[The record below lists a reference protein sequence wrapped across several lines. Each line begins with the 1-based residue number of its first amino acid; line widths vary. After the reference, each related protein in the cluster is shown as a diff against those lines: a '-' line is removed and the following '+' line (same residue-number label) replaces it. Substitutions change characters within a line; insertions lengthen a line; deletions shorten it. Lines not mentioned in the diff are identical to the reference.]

1 MWSVTHHS
9 LALRGSDAQAE
20 HRQTNP
26 PEQEIVFMLAD
37 QADHVLGIDTHRDS
51 HSAAILAT
59 DTAVVQGQITVAA
72 NERGYRRLLRF
83 ARESAPGRRAWAVE
97 GTGSYGAGLTV
108 FLQREGELVLEVD
121 RPRRPARRDRAK
133 SDELDA
139 IRAAREALTREH
151 LARPR
156 QRGER
161 EALRVLLA
169 TRDSAVRS
177 KRAAITLMKGLL
189 VSAAPALRE
198 GLRSLPTNEQLTRCA
213 RLRISPAQ
221 DSEQRATTIAI
232 RASARRAL
240 ALAEEAQEL
249 EREIK
254 PIVARLAPCLLAE
267 MGVGAIVAA
276 QILCAYSHH
285 GRIRSEAAFA
295 SLAGVAPIPASSGQT
310 VRHRLNRS
318 GDRQLNRALHTIVL
332 CRMRDDARTRA
343 YTARR
348 QAEGRSTREIKR
360 CLKRYTA
367 RRLYRLLQASPPN
380 PANSET

>member
-1 MWSVTHHS
+1 M
-9 LALRGSDAQAE
+9 
-20 HRQTNP
+20 
-26 PEQEIVFMLAD
+26 
-37 QADHVLGIDTHRDS
+37 
-51 HSAAILAT
+51 
-59 DTAVVQGQITVAA
+59 
-72 NERGYRRLLRF
+72 
-83 ARESAPGRRAWAVE
+83 
-97 GTGSYGAGLTV
+97 
-108 FLQREGELVLEVD
+108 LEVD

-177 KRAAITLMKGLL
+177 KRAAISLLKGLL
-189 VSAAPALRE
+189 VSAPASLRE
-198 GLRSLPTNEQLTRCA
+198 GLRSLSTRDQLTRAA
-213 RLRISPAQ
+213 RLRISPTLN
-221 DSEQRATTIAI
+221 SEQRATIIAL
-232 RASARRAL
+232 RASARRVL
-240 ALAEEAQEL
+240 ALEDEAIEL
-249 EREIK
+249 QREIE
-254 PIVARLAPCLLAE
+254 PIVASIAPELLAE
-267 MGVGAIVAA
+267 MGVGPIVAA
-276 QILCAYSHH
+276 QIICAYSHN

-295 SLAGVAPIPASSGQT
+295 ALAGTAPLPASSGQT

-318 GDRQLNRALHTIVL
+318 GDRDLNRALHTIVL
-332 CRMRDDARTRA
+332 CRMRDDTQTRA

-348 QAEGRSTREIKR
+348 QAEGRTTREIKR

-367 RRLYRLLQASPPN
+367 RHLYRLLNTTLPN

>member
-1 MWSVTHHS
+1 
-9 LALRGSDAQAE
+9 
-20 HRQTNP
+20 
-26 PEQEIVFMLAD
+26 MLAD

-51 HSAAILAT
+51 HSAAILAA

-108 FLQREGELVLEVD
+108 FLQREGEMVLEVD

-133 SDELDA
+133 SDQLDA

-189 VSAAPALRE
+189 VSAAPTLRE
-198 GLRSLPTNEQLTRCA
+198 GLRSLSTSEQLARCA
-213 RLRISPAQ
+213 RLRVSPTQ
-221 DSEQRATTIAI
+221 DAN
-232 RASARRAL
+232 SARRRSL
-240 ALAEEAQEL
+240 Y
-249 EREIK
+249 
-254 PIVARLAPCLLAE
+254 ARAPVEHSRCKRKHTNSKQRSSLSSLDLAPWLLAE

-367 RRLYRLLQASPPN
+367 RHLYRLLQATPPN

>member
-1 MWSVTHHS
+1 
-9 LALRGSDAQAE
+9 
-20 HRQTNP
+20 
-26 PEQEIVFMLAD
+26 MLAD
-37 QADHVLGIDTHRDS
+37 QADHVLGVDTHRDS
-51 HSAAILAT
+51 LSTAILAA
-59 DTAVVQGQITVAA
+59 DTAVVQGQITTAA
-72 NERGYRRLLRF
+72 NERGYRRLLRW
-83 ARESAPGRRAWAVE
+83 ARENAPGRRAWAVE

-108 FLQREGELVLEVD
+108 FLHREGELVLEVD
-121 RPRRPARRDRAK
+121 RPRRPATSRNRGK

-151 LARPR
+151 LSQPR

-189 VSAAPALRE
+189 VSAAPSLRE
-198 GLRSLPTNEQLTRCA
+198 GLRSLATREQLARAA
-213 RLRISPAQ
+213 RLRVNPAQ
-221 DSEQRATTIAI
+221 NSEQRATIIAI

-240 ALAEEAQEL
+240 ALAEEALEL
-249 EREIK
+249 EREIE
-254 PIVARLAPCLLAE
+254 PIVARIAPALLVE
-267 MGVGAIVAA
+267 MGVGPIVAA
-276 QILCAYSHH
+276 QILCVYSHP

-295 SLAGVAPIPASSGQT
+295 ALGGVAPLPASSGQT
-310 VRHRLNRS
+310 VRHRLSRS

-332 CRMRDDARTRA
+332 CRMRDDPRTRA

-367 RRLYRLLQASPPN
+367 RHLYRLLNSTTPN

>member
-1 MWSVTHHS
+1 
-9 LALRGSDAQAE
+9 
-20 HRQTNP
+20 
-26 PEQEIVFMLAD
+26 MLAD
-37 QADHVLGIDTHRDS
+37 QADHVFGIDTHRDS
-51 HSAAILAT
+51 LSAAVLAAA
-59 DTAVVQGQITVAA
+59 TAVVEGQITVAA
-72 NERGYRRLLRF
+72 NERGYRQLLRF
-83 ARESAPGRRAWAVE
+83 ARENAPGRRAWAVE
-97 GTGSYGAGLTV
+97 GTGSYGAGLAA
-108 FLQREGELVLEVD
+108 FLQRQGELVLEVD

-139 IRAAREALTREH
+139 IRAAREALSREH
-151 LARPR
+151 LAQPR
-156 QRGER
+156 LRGER

-177 KRAAITLMKGLL
+177 KRAAILLLKALL
-189 VSAAPALRE
+189 VSAPPSLRE
-198 GLRSLPTNEQLTRCA
+198 GLRGLATREQLARAA
-213 RLRISPAQ
+213 RLRISPTHS
-221 DSEQRATTIAI
+221 SEQRATTITL

-240 ALAEEAQEL
+240 ALEEEALEL
-249 EREIK
+249 QREIE
-254 PIVARLAPCLLAE
+254 PIVARIAPMLMAE

-276 QILCAYSHH
+276 QILCAYSHP
-285 GRIRSEAAFA
+285 GRIHSEAAFA
-295 SLAGVAPIPASSGQT
+295 ALGGAAPVPASSGQT

-332 CRMRDDARTRA
+332 CRMRDDPRTRA

-367 RRLYRLLQASPPN
+367 RHLYRLLNSTLPK

>member
-1 MWSVTHHS
+1 
-9 LALRGSDAQAE
+9 
-20 HRQTNP
+20 
-26 PEQEIVFMLAD
+26 MLAD
-37 QADHVLGIDTHRDS
+37 QADHVLGVDTHRDS
-51 HSAAILAT
+51 HSTAILAA

-72 NERGYRRLLRF
+72 NERGYRRLLRW
-83 ARESAPGRRAWAVE
+83 ALENAPGRRAWAVE

-108 FLQREGELVLEVD
+108 FLHREGELVLEVD
-121 RPRRPARRDRAK
+121 RPRRPVRRDRAK

-151 LARPR
+151 LAQPR

-169 TRDSAVRS
+169 TRHSAVRS

-189 VSAAPALRE
+189 VSAAPSLRE
-198 GLRSLPTNEQLTRCA
+198 GLRALSTREQLARCA
-213 RLRISPAQ
+213 RLRVNPAQ
-221 DSEQRATTIAI
+221 SSEQRATIIAI

-240 ALAEEAQEL
+240 ALAEEALEL
-249 EREIK
+249 EREIE
-254 PIVARLAPCLLAE
+254 PIVARLAPALLAE

-276 QILCAYSHH
+276 QILCAYSHP

-295 SLAGVAPIPASSGQT
+295 ALGGVAPLPASSGQT
-310 VRHRLNRS
+310 VRHRLSRS

-332 CRMRDDARTRA
+332 CRMRDDPQTRA
-343 YTARR
+343 YTTRR

-367 RRLYRLLQASPPN
+367 RHLYRLLNATPPI
-380 PANSET
+380 PTNSET

>member
-1 MWSVTHHS
+1 
-9 LALRGSDAQAE
+9 
-20 HRQTNP
+20 
-26 PEQEIVFMLAD
+26 MLAD
-37 QADHVLGIDTHRDS
+37 QADYVLGIDTHRDS
-51 HSAAILAT
+51 HSAAILAA
-59 DTAVVQGQITVAA
+59 DTAIVQGQIVVAA

-83 ARESAPGRRAWAVE
+83 AFQSAPGRRAWAIE
-97 GTGSYGAGLTV
+97 GTGSYGAGLAA
-108 FLQREGELVLEVD
+108 FLAREGELVLEVD
-121 RPRRPARRDRAK
+121 RPRRPARRDRGK

-151 LARPR
+151 LAQPR

-161 EALRVLLA
+161 EALRVLLV

-189 VSAAPALRE
+189 VSATPGLRE
-198 GLRSLPTNEQLTRCA
+198 GLRSLNTSDQLKRCA
-213 RLRISPAQ
+213 RLRLNPAH
-221 DSEQRATTIAI
+221 DSEQHATTLAI

-240 ALAEEAQEL
+240 SLAQEAL
-249 EREIK
+249 ELEAEIK
-254 PIVARLAPCLLAE
+254 PIVARLAPALLTE

-318 GDRQLNRALHTIVL
+318 GDRQLNRALHTVVL
-332 CRMRDDARTRA
+332 CRMRDDPRTRA

-348 QAEGRSTREIKR
+348 EAEGRSTREIKR

-367 RRLYRLLQASPPN
+367 RHLYRLLQATTPQT
-380 PANSET
+380 A

>member
-1 MWSVTHHS
+1 
-9 LALRGSDAQAE
+9 
-20 HRQTNP
+20 
-26 PEQEIVFMLAD
+26 MLAD

-51 HSAAILAT
+51 HSAAILAA

-83 ARESAPGRRAWAVE
+83 ARENAPGRRAWAVE

-189 VSAAPALRE
+189 VSASPTLRE
-198 GLRSLPTNEQLTRCA
+198 GLRCSTDDA
-213 RLRISPAQ
+213 IS
-221 DSEQRATTIAI
+221 SRAVPDC
-232 RASARRAL
+232 ASAPRKTQNSAPRRSRSARAPVEHSHCRDEAL
-240 ALAEEAQEL
+240 EL
-249 EREIK
+249 EAEIK
-254 PIVARLAPCLLAE
+254 PIVTDLAPWLLAE

-332 CRMRDDARTRA
+332 CRMRDDPRTRA

-367 RRLYRLLQASPPN
+367 RHLYRLLQTSPPN
-380 PANSET
+380 PANSVT

>member
-1 MWSVTHHS
+1 
-9 LALRGSDAQAE
+9 
-20 HRQTNP
+20 
-26 PEQEIVFMLAD
+26 MLAD
-37 QADHVLGIDTHRDS
+37 QADHVLGVDTHRDS
-51 HSAAILAT
+51 HSAAALTA

-72 NERGYRRLLRF
+72 NERGYRRLLRW
-83 ARESAPGRRAWAVE
+83 ARENAQGRRAWAVE

-108 FLQREGELVLEVD
+108 FLHSQGELVLEVD
-121 RPRRPARRDRAK
+121 RPRRPTRRDRAK

-151 LARPR
+151 LAQPR

-169 TRDSAVRS
+169 TRHSAVRS

-189 VSAAPALRE
+189 VSAAPSLRE
-198 GLRSLPTNEQLTRCA
+198 GLRGLSTKDQLARCA
-213 RLRISPAQ
+213 RLRINPAQ
-221 DSEQRATTIAI
+221 SSEQRATIIAI

-240 ALAEEAQEL
+240 ALADEALEL
-249 EREIK
+249 EREIQ
-254 PIVARLAPCLLAE
+254 PIVARLAPVLLAE

-276 QILCAYSHH
+276 QILCAYSHT

-295 SLAGVAPIPASSGQT
+295 ALAGVAPLPASSGQT
-310 VRHRLNRS
+310 VRHRLSRS

-332 CRMRDDARTRA
+332 CRMRDDPQTRA

-348 QAEGRSTREIKR
+348 QAEGHTTREIKR

-367 RRLYRLLQASPPN
+367 RHLYRLLNATPPN
-380 PANSET
+380 LANSDI

>member
-1 MWSVTHHS
+1 
-9 LALRGSDAQAE
+9 
-20 HRQTNP
+20 
-26 PEQEIVFMLAD
+26 MLAD
-37 QADHVLGIDTHRDS
+37 QADHVFGVDTHRDS
-51 HSAAILAT
+51 LSAAVLAA
-59 DTAVVQGQITVAA
+59 DTAVVEGQITVAA
-72 NERGYRRLLRF
+72 NERGYRRLLCF

-97 GTGSYGAGLTV
+97 GTGSYGAGLAA
-108 FLQREGELVLEVD
+108 FLQGQGELVLEVD

-139 IRAAREALTREH
+139 IRAAREALSREH

-156 QRGER
+156 LRGER

-177 KRAAITLMKGLL
+177 KRAAILLLKALL
-189 VSAAPALRE
+189 VSAPPSLRE
-198 GLRSLPTNEQLTRCA
+198 GLRGLATREQLARAA
-213 RLRISPAQ
+213 RLRISPMLS
-221 DSEQRATTIAI
+221 SEQRATTITI

-240 ALAEEAQEL
+240 ALEDEATEL
-249 EREIK
+249 QREVE
-254 PIVARLAPCLLAE
+254 PIVARIAPRLLAE

-276 QILCAYSHH
+276 QILCAYSHP

-295 SLAGVAPIPASSGQT
+295 ALGGVAPVPASSGQT

-318 GDRQLNRALHTIVL
+318 GDRQLNRALHTVVL
-332 CRMRDDARTRA
+332 CRMRDDPQTRA
-343 YTARR
+343 YAARR
-348 QAEGRSTREIKR
+348 QAEGHSTREIRR

-367 RRLYRLLQASPPN
+367 RHFYRLLNTTLTN

>member
-1 MWSVTHHS
+1 
-9 LALRGSDAQAE
+9 
-20 HRQTNP
+20 
-26 PEQEIVFMLAD
+26 MLAD
-37 QADHVLGIDTHRDS
+37 QADHVLGVDTHRDS

-59 DTAVVQGQITVAA
+59 DTAVVQGRITVAA

-83 ARESAPGRRAWAVE
+83 ACESAPGRRAWAVE

-189 VSAAPALRE
+189 VSAAP
-198 GLRSLPTNEQLTRCA
+198 
-213 RLRISPAQ
+213 SP
-221 DSEQRATTIAI
+221 
-232 RASARRAL
+232 ARRA
-240 ALAEEAQEL
+240 ALSAHKRA
-249 EREIK
+249 
-254 PIVARLAPCLLAE
+254 ARA
-267 MGVGAIVAA
+267 
-276 QILCAYSHH
+276 LCAAAHQPHTRLRAARHH
-285 GRIRSEAAFA
+285 DRDTRERTTSARACRGSTRARSGDQADRRSPGALSARGDGRRRDRRSTDPLRLLPPRPHQIGSRLRTARRRRADPG
-295 SLAGVAPIPASSGQT
+295 LLRQT

-318 GDRQLNRALHTIVL
+318 GDRQLNRALHLIVL
-332 CRMRDDARTRA
+332 CACETTLHTRL
-343 YTARR
+343 RR
-348 QAEGRSTREIKR
+348 AATSKNATPARSTAASSATPPATSTG
-360 CLKRYTA
+360 YSNTH
-367 RRLYRLLQASPPN
+367 RRIS
-380 PANSET
+380 NSELDKHRCTGV

>member
-1 MWSVTHHS
+1 
-9 LALRGSDAQAE
+9 
-20 HRQTNP
+20 
-26 PEQEIVFMLAD
+26 MLAD
-37 QADHVLGIDTHRDS
+37 HADHILGVDTHKDS
-51 HSAAILAT
+51 HSTVVLAA
-59 DTAVVQGQITVAA
+59 DTAVVQGQTTTAA
-72 NERGYRRLLRF
+72 NQRGYRRLLRF
-83 ARESAPGRRAWAVE
+83 ARENAPGRRAWAIE
-97 GTGSYGAGLTV
+97 GTGSYGAGLAA
-108 FLQREGELVLEVD
+108 FLHTEGELVLEVD
-121 RPRRPARRDRAK
+121 RPRRPIRRNRGK

-151 LARPR
+151 LAQPR

-177 KRAAITLMKGLL
+177 KRAAISLLKGLL
-189 VSAAPALRE
+189 VSAPSSLRE
-198 GLRSLPTNEQLTRCA
+198 SLRSLSTRDQLARAA
-213 RLRISPAQ
+213 RLRISPML

-240 ALAEEAQEL
+240 ALESEAAELQHEIEPLVSSIAPEL
-249 EREIK
+249 
-254 PIVARLAPCLLAE
+254 LTE
-267 MGVGAIVAA
+267 MGVGPIVAA
-276 QILCAYSHH
+276 QILAAYSHN

-295 SLAGVAPIPASSGQT
+295 ALAGTAPLPASSGQT

-318 GDRQLNRALHTIVL
+318 GDRDLNRALHTIVL

-367 RRLYRLLQASPPN
+367 RHLYRLLNATHPN
-380 PANSET
+380 LANSET

>member
-1 MWSVTHHS
+1 M
-9 LALRGSDAQAE
+9 
-20 HRQTNP
+20 
-26 PEQEIVFMLAD
+26 
-37 QADHVLGIDTHRDS
+37 
-51 HSAAILAT
+51 SAA
-59 DTAVVQGQITVAA
+59 TAGSCASRFRAPQAA
-72 NERGYRRLLRF
+72 GRG
-83 ARESAPGRRAWAVE
+83 AVE

-198 GLRSLPTNEQLTRCA
+198 GLRAAPTNEQLTRCA
-213 RLRISPAQ
+213 RLRVSPTQ

-249 EREIK
+249 EAEIK
-254 PIVARLAPCLLAE
+254 PIVARLAPCLLTE

-276 QILCAYSHH
+276 QILCAYSHQ

-332 CRMRDDARTRA
+332 CRMRDDPRTRA

-348 QAEGRSTREIKR
+348 KAEGRSTREIKR

-367 RRLYRLLQASPPN
+367 RHLYRLLEALPPN
-380 PANSET
+380 LANSET